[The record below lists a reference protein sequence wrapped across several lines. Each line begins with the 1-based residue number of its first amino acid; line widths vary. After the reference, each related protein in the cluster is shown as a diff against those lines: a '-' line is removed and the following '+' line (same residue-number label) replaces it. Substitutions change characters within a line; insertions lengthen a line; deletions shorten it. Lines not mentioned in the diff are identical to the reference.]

1 MLRWINAVDAIPAEP
16 QRRSVFISAGH
27 SYNDPGAAAHGYT
40 EAAVVLEFRDLVSD
54 ALVRLGIK
62 HMADGDPGKNLPLRE
77 AVQIAKTQH
86 LAVEFH
92 CNAATLAATGTETL
106 SQPHH
111 YGLGQALC
119 HATADTLGIADR
131 GAKPEDSGQ
140 HSRLAFVSDGGG
152 LIHELFF
159 ITSKTDLAAY
169 IAGKR
174 GLAQEVARVIAEAA
188 RHAPDARQ

>member
-1 MLRWINAVDAIPAEP
+1 MIRWIDAVAAIPAEP
-16 QRRSVFISAGH
+16 QRRTVMISAGH
-27 SYNDPGAAAHGYT
+27 DERDPGAAAHGYT
-40 EAAVVLEFRDLVSD
+40 EAEVVLEFRDLVSD
-54 ALVRLGIK
+54 ALVKLGIK
-62 HMADGDPGKNLPLRE
+62 HMTDGDPGENLPLRE
-77 AVQIAKTQH
+77 AVQIAKTQQI
-86 LAVEFH
+86 AVEFH
-92 CNAATLAATGTETL
+92 CNAATPQATGTETL

-119 HATADTLGIADR
+119 HATADALGIADR

-140 HSRLAFVSDGGG
+140 HSRLAFGSDGGG

-174 GLAQEVARVIAEAA
+174 GLAQEAARVIAEAA